1 MNNTPF
7 IQPTYN
13 FTLAKDL
20 YNEWLKTNEPVYKAS
35 LSTVINY
42 KLSTMSAV
50 VYLSNQNLLNQ
61 ISSITPQ

>member
-50 VYLSNQNLLNQ
+50 VYLTNQNLLNQ